1 MLPLVMQKF
10 SFVCQQLKTVMERC
24 EKIPPEA
31 FESRPEM
38 VEDTQGLLYLPRVD
52 REGKALGDS
61 DYMVPSPPERD
72 IISKPQLTQADLEE
86 YARSY
91 QDPPQL
97 TQVDLEVYARSY
109 QDPKPQAT
117 PLTKADLEEYSRTYD
132 EALRPQHQQQQSY
145 AQSEGYHSYVSST
158 DSITTTPFLDR

>member
-1 MLPLVMQKF
+1 
-10 SFVCQQLKTVMERC
+10 MERC
-24 EKIPPEA
+24 EKIPPET
-31 FESRPEM
+31 FESRSEM
-38 VEDTQGLLYLPRVD
+38 LDEKQGHLYLPRVD
-52 REGKALGDS
+52 REGKALGDT

-72 IISKPQLTQADLEE
+72 IATKPQLTQADLEE

-91 QDPPQL
+91 QEPHQL
-97 TQVDLEVYARSY
+97 TQVDLEEYARSY
-109 QDPKPQAT
+109 EETKPQAAH
-117 PLTKADLEEYSRTYD
+117 LTQADLEEYSRTYD

>member
-1 MLPLVMQKF
+1 
-10 SFVCQQLKTVMERC
+10 MERC
-24 EKIPPEA
+24 EKIPAET
-31 FESRPEM
+31 FESRPEI
-38 VEDTQGLLYLPRVD
+38 VEDSQGRLYLPRVD
-52 REGKALGDS
+52 REGKALGDT

-86 YARSY
+86 YAR
-91 QDPPQL
+91 L
-97 TQVDLEVYARSY
+97 Y

-117 PLTKADLEEYSRTYD
+117 HLTQADLEEYSRTYD
-132 EALRPQHQQQQSY
+132 ALKPQHQQQQSY

>member
-1 MLPLVMQKF
+1 
-10 SFVCQQLKTVMERC
+10 MERC
-24 EKIPPEA
+24 EKIPAET

-38 VEDTQGLLYLPRVD
+38 VEDNQGRLYLPRVD
-52 REGKALGDS
+52 REGKALGDT

-72 IISKPQLTQADLEE
+72 IMSKAQLTQADLEA

-97 TQVDLEVYARSY
+97 TRVDLEEYARSY

-117 PLTKADLEEYSRTYD
+117 HLTQADLEEYSRTYD
-132 EALRPQHQQQQSY
+132 ALKPQHQQQQSY

>member
-1 MLPLVMQKF
+1 
-10 SFVCQQLKTVMERC
+10 MERC
-24 EKIPPEA
+24 EKILPEA

-38 VEDTQGLLYLPRVD
+38 VEDTQGCLYLPRVD

-97 TQVDLEVYARSY
+97 TQVDLEEYAKSY

-132 EALRPQHQQQQSY
+132 EALRPQHQQQQ
-145 AQSEGYHSYVSST
+145 
-158 DSITTTPFLDR
+158 